1 MKKVRRV
8 CLLVFLA
15 GVLLFPFLNVC
26 CGANPRIT
34 ISEPPDGDKGKMKD
48 LVNQVNKM
56 SDVKFDFLT
65 YNSDSGNVT
74 IEINMAEYK
83 DLSQKGRQR
92 LMQLTLSTVQN
103 SGVSRINR
111 NKIYNFIAD
120 EDVAVS
126 SLVRQL
132 SDDVRAD
139 FAGAYSYFKPFG
151 SGLGIILGVLV
162 LAIMAALGL
171 TIVIDL
177 SYITIPWVQLAFE
190 EKKHEKPWGV
200 SIEAWKAVEEAE
212 SKPGS
217 DYVNP
222 LSVYFRSKS
231 KQMVAISLC
240 LLYLVSG
247 QLYNFIADVMDYFRG
262 GVLP

>member
-8 CLLVFLA
+8 CLLLFLA

-34 ISEPPDGDKGKMKD
+34 ISNPPDGDKTRIED
-48 LVNQVNKM
+48 LVNKVNKM

-65 YNSDSGNVT
+65 YSFKDGNVT
-74 IEINMAEYK
+74 IEIDMVDYK
-83 DLSQKGRQR
+83 NLTQKGRQR

-103 SGVSRINR
+103 SEVSRINR

-151 SGLGIILGVLV
+151 TGLGIFLGFMV

-171 TIVIDL
+171 TIVFDL
-177 SYITIPWVQLAFE
+177 SYITIPLVQLGL
-190 EKKHEKPWGV
+190 EKKKNHGKPWGV

-212 SKPGS
+212 SKSGS
-217 DYVNP
+217 DYANP
-222 LSVYFRSKS
+222 LFVYFRSKS

-262 GVLP
+262 LLP

>member
-8 CLLVFLA
+8 CLLLFLA
-15 GVLLFPFLNVC
+15 GVLLFPFLDVC

-34 ISEPPDGDKGKMKD
+34 ISEPPSADMNKMKD
-48 LVNQVNKM
+48 LCAQVNTM
-56 SDVKFDFLT
+56 SDVGFDFLT
-65 YNSDSGNVT
+65 YNSDSGDVT
-74 IEINMAEYK
+74 IEINMAKYK

-92 LMQLTLSTVQN
+92 LMQLTLSAVQN
-103 SGVSRINR
+103 SEVSRTNR

-139 FAGAYSYFKPFG
+139 FAGAYSYFKPFS
-151 SGLGIILGVLV
+151 SGLGIILGILV
-162 LAIMAALGL
+162 LAIMTALGL
-171 TIVIDL
+171 TIVVDL

-190 EKKHEKPWGV
+190 EKKKHQKPWGV

-212 SKPGS
+212 SKSGS

-262 GVLP
+262 LLP

>member
-8 CLLVFLA
+8 CLLLFLA
-15 GVLLFPFLNVC
+15 GVLLSPFLNVC

-34 ISEPPDGDKGKMKD
+34 ISDPPDGDKSKIND
-48 LVNQVNKM
+48 LVDQVNTM

-92 LMQLTLSTVQN
+92 LMQLTLGAVQN
-103 SGVSRINR
+103 SEVSRTNR

-151 SGLGIILGVLV
+151 TGLGIFLGFLV
-162 LAIMAALGL
+162 MAIMAALGL
-171 TIVIDL
+171 TVVLDL
-177 SYITIPWVQLAFE
+177 SYITIPWVQLTLE
-190 EKKHEKPWGV
+190 DKKKREKPWGI

-212 SKPGS
+212 SKSGS
-217 DYVNP
+217 DYANP
-222 LSVYFRSKS
+222 LFVYFRSKS

-262 GVLP
+262 LLP